1 MDLPETFTGTAAFP
15 ALGAVGRRLVFSWET
30 LELARWREALQA
42 RTRMSSEKR
51 M

>member
-1 MDLPETFTGTAAFP
+1 MDLPETFTGTAASS
-15 ALGAVGRRLVFSWET
+15 ARGAAGRRLVFSWEI

-42 RTRMSSEKR
+42 RTRMSKEKR